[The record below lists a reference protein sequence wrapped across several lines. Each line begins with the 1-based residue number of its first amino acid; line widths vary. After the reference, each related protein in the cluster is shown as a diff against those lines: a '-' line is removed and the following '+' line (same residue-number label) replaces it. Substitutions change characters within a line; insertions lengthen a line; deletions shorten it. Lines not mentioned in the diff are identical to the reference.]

1 MTQQTTN
8 DAVALFSGFVEEFD
22 GYYQNRLE
30 FEERFSL
37 WSGLLDK
44 YHVPGGLSLDMGC
57 GTGVFS
63 VYLALKAGRVIG
75 VDGSDDM
82 LAFCEKQRQARGLEH
97 LRFMQGRL
105 PDVKTDGLENADLI
119 ISSSVVEYVED
130 LDGALALFARLLKP
144 NATLIVS
151 MPNLCSVSRIYERL
165 RYRVTGH
172 PAIYRYILH
181 FTSPAGLQRRVRQ
194 LGLDLQEA
202 HHYTHYTKGAQLA
215 RALHLPPV
223 LTEDLF
229 VAVFRKR

>member
-1 MTQQTTN
+1 MTQHATG
-8 DAVALFSGFVEEFD
+8 DAVALFSSYVEEFD

-30 FEERFSL
+30 FEERFQL

-63 VYLALKAGRVIG
+63 LYLASKNGRVIG

-82 LAFCEKQRQARGLEH
+82 LAYCEKQRQSRGLDN

-105 PDVKTDGLENADLI
+105 PNVDTRGQENADLI
-119 ISSSVVEYVED
+119 ISSSVLEYVDD
-130 LDGALALFARLLKP
+130 LDGALALFGRLLKP
-144 NATLIVS
+144 NAHLIVS
-151 MPNLCSVSRIYERL
+151 MPNQFSVSRTYERL
-165 RYRVTGH
+165 RYRATGY
-172 PAIYRYILH
+172 PTIYKYILH
-181 FTSPAGLQRRVRQ
+181 FTSPGGLQRKVMPH
-194 LGLDLQEA
+194 GLELLEA

-215 RALHLPPV
+215 RALRLPPV